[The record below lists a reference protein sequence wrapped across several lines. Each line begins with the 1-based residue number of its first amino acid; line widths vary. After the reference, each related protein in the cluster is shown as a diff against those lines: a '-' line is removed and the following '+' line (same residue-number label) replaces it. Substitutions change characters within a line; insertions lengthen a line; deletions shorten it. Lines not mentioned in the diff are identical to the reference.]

1 MTYQGIALINMVYHC
16 GSIHDSLHLLAVTEN
31 VHEFVYFD
39 LEMLIPYI
47 KCILDDDDI
56 L

>member
-1 MTYQGIALINMVYHC
+1 MVYHY
-16 GSIHDSLHLLAVTEN
+16 GSIHDNLHLLAVIVHPYN

-39 LEMLIPYI
+39 LEMLIPCI
-47 KCILDDDDI
+47 KCILDDDDV